1 MCSACA
7 VIFKRQCHKNK
18 KNWNWDLQ
26 NLFSSLGLW
35 PGQRCRS
42 VSRLGGRWEH
52 FPRTAVPSAQS
63 EQRRR
68 QRGESS
74 GAGDTQHPHFQ
85 AEIPGQ
91 NALNLRI
98 YLFQKPNKCICK
110 YCIKSI
116 WEKIY
121 FSSFFVLGVLQRV
134 SPNYFRKTIFYK
146 SWHVLNSF
154 F

>member
-1 MCSACA
+1 MSNNTYSNGRYPLKLTTRVIVNCRAGHCSSG
-7 VIFKRQCHKNK
+7 RH
-18 KNWNWDLQ
+18 
-26 NLFSSLGLW
+26 SSLHLGIRHQEKKKKKTE
-35 PGQRCRS
+35 QR
-42 VSRLGGRWEH
+42 
-52 FPRTAVPSAQS
+52 A

-91 NALNLRI
+91 SALNLQI

-116 WEKIY
+116 WEKIF
-121 FSSFFVLGVLQRV
+121 FSSFFVLRVLQRV

-146 SWHVLNSF
+146 S
-154 F
+154 

>member
-1 MCSACA
+1 MRVIVNCRAGHCSSG
-7 VIFKRQCHKNK
+7 RH
-18 KNWNWDLQ
+18 
-26 NLFSSLGLW
+26 SSLHLGVRHQEKKKKKTE
-35 PGQRCRS
+35 QR
-42 VSRLGGRWEH
+42 
-52 FPRTAVPSAQS
+52 A

-110 YCIKSI
+110 YCIKRI

-121 FSSFFVLGVLQRV
+121 FSSFFVANSRSSSTCITQLFLKVDFLLKLTRFDQL
-134 SPNYFRKTIFYK
+134 FYNNCGLILLFII
-146 SWHVLNSF
+146 HN
-154 F
+154 